1 MLPPHLILLS
11 PSRMRT
17 SCSPCSCLTT
27 SSKDLDQRGRWRQGG
42 ECVCKRKSGSKRE
55 REFVNVCVRGRLL
68 TCKLVLVCL
77 LRAVSPEGTERPSP
91 SSWFPSGVAPS
102 PSLIMQ
108 NLSFTPE
115 TQREKTSSRLTGTGT
130 PHFFYLELLL
140 MEELRQPVMAQLRR
154 RKLPPNLVPRSLF
167 PFSLWWLRFGFVI
180 LILPLC
186 MWATP
191 PWSS

>member
-42 ECVCKRKSGSKRE
+42 KCVCKRKSGSKRE

-140 MEELRQPVMAQLRR
+140 MEELRQPVMAQLRG

-167 PFSLWWLRFGFVI
+167 PFSL
-180 LILPLC
+180 
-186 MWATP
+186 
-191 PWSS
+191 